1 MELLRLKKRITL
13 AKRGHKLL
21 KEKRDGL
28 MREFLVLVR
37 DVRQLRQRVDERL
50 GRALKH
56 FTLAQATMDPQAV
69 RLVVDLAKQQI
80 SVNIT
85 EKNVMGVQVPVFDIN
100 YGKDKAT
107 GKQQYSWW
115 ETSPELDV
123 AQALFREVLPDLLKL
138 ATQEKAAQLL
148 AQEIEKTRRRVNA
161 LEHVLIPQL
170 SDTTRYIRMK
180 LEEQGRAAIVTTMKI
195 KQTIG

>member
-1 MELLRLKKRITL
+1 MPQQRVNPTRMELLRLKKRITL

-85 EKNVMGVQVPVFDIN
+85 EKNVIDR
-100 YGKDKAT
+100 K
-107 GKQQYSWW
+107 S
-115 ETSPELDV
+115 
-123 AQALFREVLPDLLKL
+123 
-138 ATQEKAAQLL
+138 
-148 AQEIEKTRRRVNA
+148 TRLNSS
-161 LEHVLIPQL
+161 HIPL
-170 SDTTRYIRMK
+170 SRMPSS
-180 LEEQGRAAIVTTMKI
+180 A
-195 KQTIG
+195 